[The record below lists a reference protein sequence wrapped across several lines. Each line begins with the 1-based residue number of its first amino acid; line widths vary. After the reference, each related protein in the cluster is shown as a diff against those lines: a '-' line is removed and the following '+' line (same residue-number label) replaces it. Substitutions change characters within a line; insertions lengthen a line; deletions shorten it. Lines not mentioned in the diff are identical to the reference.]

1 MNYQHYNARTFFLIF
16 LSGWGPVVC
25 DTQVLE
31 QDIICEEHDAYI
43 PPTEWTIK
51 NNFTPSDL
59 QSLKVKL
66 VVSSE
71 QSPTLNI
78 SWTISADG
86 SIANL
91 KATMIRIENLRNY
104 MSHSFQCKY
113 TQIFLTQT
121 NPWNKKWE
129 FYFSGFNAEPETHYY
144 VSAFNIP
151 TANIEGDPPTKSQTF
166 KTPDCENDNVKY
178 HEHCVSEGSLW
189 EPNISSFFTGDEV
202 EVVFTTSKHSLKYAI
217 LLFSCKK
224 PSEKLDNCEF
234 LNMITAEFQANETRS
249 TKRIKANNKDCEI
262 LVIQI
267 APYFHGC
274 QSDCHRHA
282 KHMDCKIES
291 PTETTPKNPDK
302 KESQLLII
310 AATLVFAILLVV
322 SIYAMWKSGKTRR
335 CLADSASNNCSGS
348 PATILIIYSLESRIF
363 QKAVVAFAE
372 FLQLHC
378 QCKVIIDIWQ
388 TQKIAEMGQV
398 QWLATQK
405 ETADKIVVICSNSAN
420 SKWNSTSNPTAEDYT
435 VSTALEDMYSLTLNM
450 FSSDLKC
457 PAALNK
463 YMVVYFDEI
472 STGKNIPP
480 AFSFCKSYSLMKE
493 IGKICKSMHGAP
505 DHRFSQDTDT
515 LLCSKFP
522 CNKESTQQLR
532 NAILELKEWEK
543 SMLV

>member
-1 MNYQHYNARTFFLIF
+1 MNYQHYNARTFFLICLF
-16 LSGWGPVVC
+16 GWGPVEC

-59 QSLKVKL
+59 QSLRVKL
-66 VVSSE
+66 GVRSE

-78 SWTISADG
+78 SWTISAD
-86 SIANL
+86 
-91 KATMIRIENLRNY
+91 
-104 MSHSFQCKY
+104 
-113 TQIFLTQT
+113 
-121 NPWNKKWE
+121 
-129 FYFSGFNAEPETHYY
+129 
-144 VSAFNIP
+144 
-151 TANIEGDPPTKSQTF
+151 
-166 KTPDCENDNVKY
+166 
-178 HEHCVSEGSLW
+178 
-189 EPNISSFFTGDEV
+189 
-202 EVVFTTSKHSLKYAI
+202 
-217 LLFSCKK
+217 
-224 PSEKLDNCEF
+224 
-234 LNMITAEFQANETRS
+234 
-249 TKRIKANNKDCEI
+249 
-262 LVIQI
+262 
-267 APYFHGC
+267 
-274 QSDCHRHA
+274 
-282 KHMDCKIES
+282 
-291 PTETTPKNPDK
+291 
-302 KESQLLII
+302 ESQLLII
-310 AATLVFAILLVV
+310 AATLVFAILVV
-322 SIYAMWKSGKTRR
+322 VTIYAMWKSGKSRR
-335 CLADSASNNCSGS
+335 CLTDSASNNCSGS
-348 PATILIIYSLESRIF
+348 PATVLIIYSLESRIF

-372 FLQLHC
+372 FLHLHC
-378 QCKVIIDIWQ
+378 RCKVIIDIWQ

-420 SKWNSTSNPTAEDYT
+420 SKWNSTSNPIAEDYT
-435 VSTALEDMYSLTLNM
+435 VSSALEDMYSLTLNM

-480 AFSFCKSYSLMKE
+480 AFNFCKSYSLMKE

-505 DHRFSQDTDT
+505 DHKFIQDTDT